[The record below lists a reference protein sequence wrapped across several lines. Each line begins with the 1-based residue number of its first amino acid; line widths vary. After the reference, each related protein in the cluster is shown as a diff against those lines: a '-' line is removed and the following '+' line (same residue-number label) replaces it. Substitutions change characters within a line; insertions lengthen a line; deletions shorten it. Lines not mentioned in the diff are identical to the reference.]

1 MTLFSVYIPIVA
13 ALLIEFSAYLALMI
27 LRFASN
33 ERERALIKSKF
44 GAYVAPEVV
53 EQIIQNPKYAQV
65 GGDNKELTAL
75 FSDVRKFSKF
85 TEIVNNIN
93 GEERGAEQ
101 LVAALNNYLGALSD
115 AIQSEQGTI
124 DKYVG
129 DEIVSFFGAPIDDP
143 DHAFHSCAAAIK
155 MREAEEKINKEFF
168 KEFKYPK
175 CAERPWKEV
184 AAEENWDDAQTK
196 KYLAY
201 VAEYNSN
208 GWIPMLLQSRV
219 GLNSGRMVVGNMGT
233 DKKLN
238 YTIMGNNVNLA
249 SRLEGTNKVYGS
261 WIMCS
266 QSTYELLQK
275 SSRAEE
281 IVTRSFDAVR
291 VINVEKPVRIYN
303 ILGFR
308 NKMTDARLKAAAI
321 FNKGM
326 DYYMKGSS
334 APGYQKPQSE
344 LEEAKKFFDMAAE
357 LYPEDESSA
366 TFSKRCSD
374 FIAKGIPSVWDGVYT
389 METK

>member
-1 MTLFSVYIPIVA
+1 M
-13 ALLIEFSAYLALMI
+13 
-27 LRFASN
+27 
-33 ERERALIKSKF
+33 
-44 GAYVAPEVV
+44 
-53 EQIIQNPKYAQV
+53 
-65 GGDNKELTAL
+65 
-75 FSDVRKFSKF
+75 
-85 TEIVNNIN
+85 
-93 GEERGAEQ
+93 
-101 LVAALNNYLGALSD
+101 
-115 AIQSEQGTI
+115 
-124 DKYVG
+124 
-129 DEIVSFFGAPIDDP
+129 
-143 DHAFHSCAAAIK
+143 
-155 MREAEEKINKEFF
+155 
-168 KEFKYPK
+168 
-175 CAERPWKEV
+175 
-184 AAEENWDDAQTK
+184 
-196 KYLAY
+196 
-201 VAEYNSN
+201 
-208 GWIPMLLQSRV
+208 
-219 GLNSGRMVVGNMGT
+219 
-233 DKKLN
+233 
-238 YTIMGNNVNLA
+238 
-249 SRLEGTNKVYGS
+249 EGTNKVYGS

-308 NKMTDARLKAAAI
+308 TKMPDARLKAAAI